1 MNGADL
7 EKIEKKINEQ
17 LQLLSKMPLSSEFY
31 KNKINNDHQMGWNIY
46 NVYEEFD
53 RMGLFENVKDFYKQD
68 LIFKFYDQRFHGLL
82 CHSYPNYLITLNE
95 ICNDQLIRS
104 ADIRSKKRFPVLS
117 WSNKNN
123 SGSLWRSS
131 QIIDG
136 AGNKRLVDY
145 DKLLSYLY
153 KKIYNLN

>member
-1 MNGADL
+1 M
-7 EKIEKKINEQ
+7 
-17 LQLLSKMPLSSEFY
+17 S
-31 KNKINNDHQMGWNIY
+31 
-46 NVYEEFD
+46 
-53 RMGLFENVKDFYKQD
+53 LFENVKDFYKQY

-82 CHSYPNYLITLNE
+82 CDSYPNYLITLNE
-95 ICNDQLIRS
+95 IRNDQLKRS
-104 ADIRSKKRFPVLS
+104 ADIRSNKCFPVLS
-117 WSNKNN
+117 WWNKNN

-153 KKIYNLN
+153 KKNNNLHLYDCRSQVYSIAKGNLENTQITFCDLDDIRVIKHSYDKVTKLCLLNL